1 MAKPRVLVSSTCR
14 DLYLIREQLKKFIE
28 DFGYEPVLSEYGD
41 IYYSPDIHTHLSCI
55 REVQNCDMIILIIG
69 KSFGTTFLND
79 NQKSVTQY
87 EHDTGFNN
95 NIPMFT
101 FISNDVYQDYYTY
114 KGIAEK
120 YEDEEKRKE
129 LLTSIPFSSN
139 VDIRVFGFID
149 SVNNQIRNNACFGFS
164 NFSDIE
170 ITLKKQWAGMVFDF
184 LQQRKNQ
191 NNNDELYKVLEKIE
205 IASSKIEKVT
215 ELLAEDSPK
224 SKNDELQK
232 ITKKTEEQRLFLA
245 LVEIWNCFS
254 LNKDYNIDELTDSE
268 TRQIINFLLTKPS
281 KDDKTT
287 FLFQKYLREIHIAN
301 EKSWYL
307 NYLIDNYLL
316 TMQTIYERMKFTK
329 ETLMTLIKPS
339 LSRVIKDK

>member
-28 DFGYEPVLSEYGD
+28 DFGYEPILSEYGD

-69 KSFGTTFLND
+69 KSFGTTYLNE
-79 NQKSVTQY
+79 NKKSITQH
-87 EHDTGFNN
+87 EHDTGYNN

-114 KGIAEK
+114 KRISEQ
-120 YEDEEKRKE
+120 YENEEKRDE
-129 LLTSIPFSSN
+129 LLKSIPFSSD
-139 VDIRVFGFID
+139 VDIRVFSFID

-164 NFSDIE
+164 NFSNIE

-191 NNNDELYKVLEKIE
+191 NNNDKLYKVLEKIE

-215 ELLAEDSPK
+215 ELLATDSSK
-224 SKNDELQK
+224 SKNDELKK
-232 ITKKTEEQRLFLA
+232 IAKTTEEQRLFLA

-254 LNKDYNIDELTDSE
+254 LNKDFNIDELTDSDIQ
-268 TRQIINFLLTKPS
+268 RIIDFLLIKPS
-281 KDDKTT
+281 KEAKTS
-287 FLFQKYLREIHIAN
+287 FLFQKFLREIHIAN
-301 EKSWYL
+301 DKSWYL
-307 NYLIDNYLL
+307 NYLIDNHLS

-339 LSRVIKDK
+339 LSRVIQK